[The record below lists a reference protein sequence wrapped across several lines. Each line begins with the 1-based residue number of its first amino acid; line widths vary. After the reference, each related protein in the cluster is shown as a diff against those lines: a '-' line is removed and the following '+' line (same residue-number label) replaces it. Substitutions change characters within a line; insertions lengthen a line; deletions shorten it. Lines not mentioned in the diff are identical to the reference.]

1 MNAGTTNAGTT
12 RPGPVDRVLRTVE
25 NAAAA
30 VGLTGVVVTV
40 ALIVIDVALRYLVG
54 APLSWSVGFVGDYA
68 LVGLFFLG
76 LSYTVREGAHVRID
90 LVHKR
95 LGPAGRRMLAVT
107 GSALTA
113 VFLALVGYGGL
124 LLTAGALRHG
134 DVPARRGLGAVVA
147 GVDLGGAGTDRRGA
161 RGAPE
166 PAHAGPRPARPRARR
181 PRHPLHPGRGGDRLM
196 VLAGV
201 LVLLF
206 VLLLA
211 RVPVGVA
218 IG

>member
-1 MNAGTTNAGTT
+1 MSAGSTNAGTT
-12 RPGPVDRVLRTVE
+12 RPDPADRVLRTVE

-30 VGLTGVVVTV
+30 VGLSGVVVTV
-40 ALIVIDVALRYLVG
+40 TLIVIDVALRYLVG

-95 LGPAGRRMLAVT
+95 LGPAGRRVLAVT

-134 DVPARRGLGAVVA
+134 DIP
-147 GVDLGGAGTDRRGA
+147 
-161 RGAPE
+161 
-166 PAHAGPRPARPRARR
+166 
-181 PRHPLHPGRGGDRLM
+181 
-196 VLAGV
+196 LAGASELSWPVWTSAV
-201 LVLLF
+201 L
-206 VLLLA
+206 
-211 RVPVGVA
+211 VPVGAGLAVLRA
-218 IG
+218 LHTLVLDLRGPAPATPAAPLTTTAEEIA

>member
-134 DVPARRGLGAVVA
+134 DVPLAGASELSWPVWTSAVL
-147 GVDLGGAGTDRRGA
+147 VPIGAGLAVLRSLHTLVHDLRG
-161 RGAPE
+161 PE
-166 PAHAGPRPARPRARR
+166 PAAPAT
-181 PRHPLHPGRGGDRLM
+181 PLTP
-196 VLAGV
+196 ATEEI
-201 LVLLF
+201 
-206 VLLLA
+206 A
-211 RVPVGVA
+211 
-218 IG
+218 

>member
-134 DVPARRGLGAVVA
+134 DVPLAGASELSWPVWTSAVL
-147 GVDLGGAGTDRRGA
+147 VPIGAGLAGLRSLHTLVHDLRG
-161 RGAPE
+161 PE
-166 PAHAGPRPARPRARR
+166 PAAPAT
-181 PRHPLHPGRGGDRLM
+181 PLTS
-196 VLAGV
+196 A
-201 LVLLF
+201 
-206 VLLLA
+206 A
-211 RVPVGVA
+211 EEIA
-218 IG
+218 